1 MDQTSS
7 PDNDSND
14 NREDWRAWSPE
25 MFMTSLLYELRTPMI
40 VLKGY
45 TQILSNEAMK
55 EHHPRAIESLAKVA
69 DEMEKILD
77 GIAEYRNELQ
87 RRHDT

>member
-1 MDQTSS
+1 
-7 PDNDSND
+7 
-14 NREDWRAWSPE
+14 
-25 MFMTSLLYELRTPMI
+25 MFLTSLLYELRTPVMVI
-40 VLKGY
+40 KGY

-87 RRHDT
+87 RQHNT

>member
-1 MDQTSS
+1 MDDTNSLN
-7 PDNDSND
+7 NDLNN
-14 NREDWRAWSPE
+14 NRDDWRSWSPQ
-25 MFMTSLLYELRTPMI
+25 MFLTSLLYELRTPVTVI
-40 VLKGY
+40 KGY

-87 RRHDT
+87 RRHNT